1 MPLLCNEKREEVFT
15 QRLSRTHNSGETV
28 RTRERRD
35 VLREELGR
43 EDTQKVEYLLK
54 KLTG

>member
-28 RTRERRD
+28 RTRERRN